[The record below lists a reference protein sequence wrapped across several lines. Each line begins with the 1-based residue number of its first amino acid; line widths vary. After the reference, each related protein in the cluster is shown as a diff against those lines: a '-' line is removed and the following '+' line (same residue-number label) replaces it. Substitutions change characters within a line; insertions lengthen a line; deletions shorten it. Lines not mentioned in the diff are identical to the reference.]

1 MLNFVLCDD
10 NPIILDKLSKMLNS
24 IFITKNYDAII
35 SFKSTQANEI
45 LEYVAKNPV
54 DVLILDIKL
63 NSGLSGIDLAEK
75 IREKNKNVYIIFTT
89 GHLEYAL
96 IAYQVKTFDYIP
108 KPLTV
113 ERLTE
118 TVVRL
123 FDDMNNQKCNFI
135 KIANSKIVVKEDDI
149 NFIKRDGMKLVYN
162 TTTKDFETYSSFNK
176 IQDSLPKSF
185 IRCHKSYI
193 ANINNINN
201 IEPQKNIILFN
212 NNSYCSIG
220 PKYKNNL
227 MEVISNYGIN
237 N

>member
-10 NPIILDKLSKMLNS
+10 NPIILEKLSKMLNS
-24 IFITKNYDAII
+24 IFINQNYDAIV
-35 SFKSTQANEI
+35 SFKTTQANEV
-45 LEYVAKNPV
+45 LDYVTKNST

-63 NSGLSGIDLAEK
+63 NSTISGIDLAEK
-75 IREKNKNVYIIFTT
+75 IREKNKDVYIIFTT

-96 IAYQVKTFDYIP
+96 IAYQVKTFDYIA
-108 KPLTV
+108 KPITT
-113 ERLTE
+113 ERLGE
-118 TVVRL
+118 TIERL
-123 FDDMNNQKCNFI
+123 FNDINNQTSNFI
-135 KIANSKIVVKEDDI
+135 KIANSKVVVKEDDI
-149 NFIKRDGMKLVYN
+149 NYIRRDGMKLVYN
-162 TTTKDFETYSSFNK
+162 TRNKEFETYSSFNK

-185 IRCHKSYI
+185 VRCHKSYI

-201 IEPQKNIILFN
+201 VEPQKNIILFN

-237 N
+237 Y